1 MRRRVLLVDD
11 NAALAAAFAR
21 GLRSEYDVLVCTDGL
36 AALERV
42 FTDGPFDAL
51 VVDIRMPGLDGLR
64 LRSALL
70 ETSPEHANRMIFV
83 TGGDIEPEAGVALR
97 DRIVLHKPFG
107 PSELRVAIQRV
118 IGSTGTTQREMPAV
132 RPPSGVPEP
141 QHLPSTL
148 PAPPRVTLSGER
160 SRPGATIEEVP
171 TGTGTRRDSRRD

>member
-1 MRRRVLLVDD
+1 MRRRILLVDD

-64 LRSALL
+64 LQSALV
-70 ETSPEHANRMIFV
+70 ETSPEHVNRIIFV
-83 TGGDIEPEAGVALR
+83 TGGDIDPEASVALQ

-107 PSELRVAIQRV
+107 PSELRLAIQRV
-118 IGSTGTTQREMPAV
+118 IGSTGTTQREMAAV
-132 RPPSGVPEP
+132 RPAAEALAVRSAAT
-141 QHLPSTL
+141 TL
-148 PAPPRVTLSGER
+148 PAPPRETPSGGR
-160 SRPGATIEEVP
+160 IRTIAPVEEVNTS
-171 TGTGTRRDSRRD
+171 TGSRRDSRRD